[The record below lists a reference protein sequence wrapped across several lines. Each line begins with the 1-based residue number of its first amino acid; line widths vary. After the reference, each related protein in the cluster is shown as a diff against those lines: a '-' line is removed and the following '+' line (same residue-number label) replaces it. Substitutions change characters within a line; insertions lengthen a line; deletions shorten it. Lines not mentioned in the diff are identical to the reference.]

1 MPRMAVPLDPVRET
15 RLIDTAATAFTE
27 VGYELASLNH
37 IIGEAGLSKSSFYH
51 YFPDKQRLHDHVVLS
66 LRDRLTCGLELPDLD
81 GLDASSYWPAMT
93 AMFSSMAGTLSADPQ
108 TRLLVRMFHKP
119 LAARGP
125 GGQLTR
131 LRAEVAAWVAQAVA
145 AGQRLGVLRHD
156 VPDSLLANLAVGIL
170 TVLTEWAPEHLGD
183 VDHWPELATQM
194 LRDALSVARE
204 PQEARIDV

>member
-1 MPRMAVPLDPVRET
+1 MAVPLDPVRET

-156 VPDSLLANLAVGIL
+156 VPDSLLSNLAVGIL
-170 TVLTEWAPEHLGD
+170 TVLTEWAPDHPGEF
-183 VDHWPELATQM
+183 DHWPDLATH
-194 LRDALSVARE
+194 LLHDTLSQARE
-204 PQEARIDV
+204 PGGSLA